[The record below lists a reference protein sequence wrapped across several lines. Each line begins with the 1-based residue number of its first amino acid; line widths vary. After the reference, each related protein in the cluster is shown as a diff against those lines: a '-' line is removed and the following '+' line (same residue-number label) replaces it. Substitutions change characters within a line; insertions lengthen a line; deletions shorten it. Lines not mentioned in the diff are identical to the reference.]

1 MLGVKSHSE
10 ALLTMNVEF
19 EALLHPRVLR
29 HCEPL
34 FTNGHYKHAALEAM
48 TQVELALKEKSGVEN
63 KFGVNLCTDLF
74 GPGKGV
80 KLRAPFGEESQKA
93 AERLFAG
100 AFAYYRNYAA
110 HNGSNID
117 KRICLRVMV
126 CASELLDLIG
136 ASDLSFADVG
146 GIAGLIK
153 ADVFSGRESLRNLL
167 HFLDGYTIPD
177 DIVDGFFETL
187 ALSGF
192 CETQVRAVMD
202 IGLVEYST
210 KTYVPDEQEQSYL
223 DRFRDAVIPE
233 FVGWYALTP
242 LGKTVLEELDQNST

>member
-1 MLGVKSHSE
+1 
-10 ALLTMNVEF
+10 
-19 EALLHPRVLR
+19 
-29 HCEPL
+29 
-34 FTNGHYKHAALEAM
+34 M

-74 GPGKGV
+74 GAGKGV
-80 KLRAPFGEESQKA
+80 KLRVPFGEESQKA

-117 KRICLRVMV
+117 KRVCLRVMV
-126 CASELLDLIG
+126 LASELLDLIG

-146 GIAGLIK
+146 GVAGLIK

-167 HFLDGYTIPD
+167 HLLEGYTILD

-187 ALSGF
+187 ALRGF
-192 CETQVRAVMD
+192 CETQVHAVMAYGSP
-202 IGLVEYST
+202 IF
-210 KTYVPDEQEQSYL
+210 K
-223 DRFRDAVIPE
+223 AVRQKRCKAL
-233 FVGWYALTP
+233 YTALTKSP
-242 LGKTVLEELDQNST
+242 KSPEYAVGEGSERSNVERSVAGPP

>member
-1 MLGVKSHSE
+1 
-10 ALLTMNVEF
+10 MNVEF
-19 EALLHPRVLR
+19 EVLLHPRILR
-29 HCEPL
+29 HCEHL

-74 GPGKGV
+74 GAGKGI
-80 KLRAPFGEESQKA
+80 KLRVPFGEEAQKA
-93 AERLFAG
+93 AERLFTG

-110 HNGSNID
+110 PNGSNID

-126 CASELLDLIG
+126 LASELLDLIG

-146 GIAGLIK
+146 GVAGLIK
-153 ADVFSGRESLRNLL
+153 ANVFSGRESLRHLL
-167 HFLDGYTIPD
+167 HLLDGYTILE

-192 CETQVRAVMD
+192 CETQVQAVMD

-210 KTYVPDEQEQSYL
+210 KAYVPDEQDQSYL
-223 DRFRDAVIPE
+223 ERFPDAFIPE
-233 FVGWYALTP
+233 WVGWYELTP
-242 LGKTVLEELDQNST
+242 LGKAVLEELGQNST